1 MSSFGISRVTRD
13 ANKATALADG
23 PGPGSFEQPGAM
35 KMKGPAFT
43 PFGTSSN
50 RASMVPQSLDPNS
63 RQFSQRPGPGDYD
76 ISIDIANAPDALAAS
91 TFKSKTQ
98 RFVPLKK
105 HNGPESYNLGSTVKN
120 GRPKQFAR
128 QSRHNGIEE
137 LANFRQ
143 SVPSIPNKFQ
153 STGYEAAPGSSD
165 LVLQDAVEPGFDGTP
180 LNMVGPGDYDPKYER
195 LKYGNAP
202 IPTMRGSERSQLYKM
217 MEKASG
223 QAPGPGYYNYR
234 GIFDQ
239 FDDTDQTNM
248 VVRLN
253 AAKKRLSAS
262 FESKTTRN
270 AMLNA
275 ELKPRLSNPG
285 PGHYNIS
292 QEVPEHDPNQPRTN
306 QNFLSGGPRFRED
319 MNAHNNSA
327 PGAYLLPSEFDANRT
342 RIIKAKKLKG
352 RSGWAQNISFDN
364 TEKRFFKPTPAFEAP
379 PPGLYNPTNFD
390 LASGIEHQSKRTPGF
405 GSNTSRSFDA
415 SERNKVFVNA
425 QEQLARE
432 LEEDIRHGIGP
443 SGKSARKVNKAMSD
457 GTRLG
462 IGAGSAF
469 GVGLREP
476 RFSKSLEPVGPP
488 PGAYDTRPKWDA
500 KGAVPFKTA
509 NPVISRGVAEM
520 RPGPGDYILP
530 PTIKIPKPARN
541 NVMVSTGKREGST
554 IASTAANPGPGSYRV
569 SEQLLRKSFNI
580 LLNPDY

>member
-1 MSSFGISRVTRD
+1 
-13 ANKATALADG
+13 L
-23 PGPGSFEQPGAM
+23 
-35 KMKGPAFT
+35 
-43 PFGTSSN
+43 
-50 RASMVPQSLDPNS
+50 
-63 RQFSQRPGPGDYD
+63 
-76 ISIDIANAPDALAAS
+76 SIDIANAPDALAAS
-91 TFKSKTQ
+91 TFKSKAQ

-105 HNGPESYNLGSTVKN
+105 HDGPESYNLPSSVKN

-137 LANFRQ
+137 LANFRM

-153 STGYEAAPGSSD
+153 STGYEAAPGTGD

-195 LKYGNAP
+195 VKYGNAP
-202 IPTMRGSERSQLYKM
+202 IPSMKGVERTQLYKM

-234 GIFDQ
+234 GVFDQ
-239 FDDTDQTNM
+239 FDDSDQTNM

-253 AAKKRLSAS
+253 AARKRLSAS

-270 AMLNA
+270 AMLQA
-275 ELKPRLSNPG
+275 ELKPKLSNPG
-285 PGHYNIS
+285 PGQYNIAPG
-292 QEVPEHDPNQPRTN
+292 VPEHDPKQPRTN
-306 QNFLSGGPRFRED
+306 QNFLSGGARFRDEI
-319 MNAHNNSA
+319 NATNNSA
-327 PGAYLLPSEFDANRT
+327 PGAYLLPSEFDSNRT

-379 PPGLYNPTNFD
+379 PPGLYAPKNFD
-390 LASGIEHQSKRTPGF
+390 LATGIGVQSKRTPGF
-405 GSNTSRSFDA
+405 GSRTSRSFEA
-415 SERNKVFVNA
+415 SEKNKVFVNA
-425 QEQLARE
+425 QEELARE

-443 SGKSARKVNKAMSD
+443 SGKSAKKSNKHISD

-469 GVGLREP
+469 GVGLREA

-509 NPVISRGVAEM
+509 NPVVSRGTAEI

-530 PTIKIPKPARN
+530 PTIKVPKPARN
-541 NVMVSTGKREGST
+541 NVMVSTGKREGNT
-554 IASTAANPGPGSYRV
+554 IASTAGNPGPGSYKV
-569 SEQLLRKSFNI
+569 SEKLLRKSFNI